1 MPTIEKAANLT
12 DALDRLTGKSYPDGS
27 GMTDVLYTYDD
38 ADAFGLGRRTGMID
52 ASGSSNW
59 VYDARGRLVEESRTI
74 LGGYYVTGFTYD
86 AAGRLTTV
94 QYPTGETV
102 TQTYSD
108 RGLPYSLSGNE
119 TGTLVSSALYNQLGA
134 ITQINL
140 GNGVTT
146 EFDYWGLDHGSDH
159 YGMLYEIKT
168 YKGETTHQQVQHT
181 WDDAGNLVTR
191 YDAVDEETENFT
203 YDFLDRLTAASGAY
217 SRSYSY
223 DAIGNIVSKNSV
235 SYTYGSSRPHAVT
248 QYGNTTYDYDANG
261 NMVLRGDQT
270 ISWNSD
276 NMPAAIAGFD
286 DLTTFVYDGDGSRV
300 IKTEDGETTLYVNE
314 YYELNLTTG
323 NATTY
328 YYLGERQVA
337 LKAGE
342 NLRFVHQDH
351 LTGTSLTTDSS
362 GDLVA
367 RVKYYPYGETRSSS
381 GALGTDRMF
390 TGQRLDG
397 TGLYFY
403 GARYYDPVLG
413 RFISPDTLVPN
424 YINPQ
429 SFNRYSYCLN
439 NPLRYVDPSGSMS
452 LSAWFVWFLQML
464 IEIGTEKYGPSPEA
478 GDSSGG
484 TEASGSQEA
493 SGESGQATSPNQ
505 TASEPDMPVDTGGRS
520 ACGGCHGGATSEP
533 LEMEP
538 PIVGGITAVAVA
550 VPAAPLVIP
559 ALSAVPW
566 VGWAALGV
574 FAVATIVVAVGDSA
588 EPLEGPVITEYTGTG
603 CHFNDVSAEMLYV
616 QALTVDDVI
625 NYFKEHQKGKSR
637 LTRDKHQRGTARRE
651 REQRRARERR
661 EQRTPPATFSSMPI
675 EDAMYLFYSSL

>member
-1 MPTIEKAANLT
+1 MHTAEQAA
-12 DALDRLTGKSYPDGS
+12 K
-27 GMTDVLYTYDD
+27 
-38 ADAFGLGRRTGMID
+38 
-52 ASGSSNW
+52 
-59 VYDARGRLVEESRTI
+59 
-74 LGGYYVTGFTYD
+74 
-86 AAGRLTTV
+86 
-94 QYPTGETV
+94 
-102 TQTYSD
+102 
-108 RGLPYSLSGNE
+108 LS
-119 TGTLVSSALYNQLGA
+119 
-134 ITQINL
+134 
-140 GNGVTT
+140 
-146 EFDYWGLDHGSDH
+146 
-159 YGMLYEIKT
+159 
-168 YKGETTHQQVQHT
+168 
-181 WDDAGNLVTR
+181 
-191 YDAVDEETENFT
+191 
-203 YDFLDRLTAASGAY
+203 
-217 SRSYSY
+217 

-248 QYGNTTYDYDANG
+248 RFGNTTYDYDANG

-270 ISWNSD
+270 ISWNAE
-276 NMPAAIAGFD
+276 NMPAAIAAFD

-300 IKTEDGETTLYVNE
+300 LKTEGGETTVYVNS

-323 NATTY
+323 NATAY
-328 YYLGERQVA
+328 YYLGSRLVA
-337 LKAGE
+337 LKAGA

-381 GALGTDRMF
+381 GALGTERMF
-390 TGQRLDG
+390 TGQRLDD

-452 LSAWFVWFLQML
+452 LSQVFVWLLQL
-464 IEIGTEKYGPSPEA
+464 LVTIATENYGPSPEA
-478 GDSSGG
+478 GDSGGG

-603 CHFNDVSAEMLYV
+603 CHFNDVSVEMVYV
-616 QALTVDDVI
+616 QALTVDDVTT
-625 NYFKEHQKGKSR
+625 YFKEHSKRSGNHARNRHEQGQARQDRDRLKKEKG
-637 LTRDKHQRGTARRE
+637 DARRPE
-651 REQRRARERR
+651 NRSGRR
-661 EQRTPPATFSSMPI
+661 EPFATFSGMEPSLEQILYGYTWVP
-675 EDAMYLFYSSL
+675 SSP